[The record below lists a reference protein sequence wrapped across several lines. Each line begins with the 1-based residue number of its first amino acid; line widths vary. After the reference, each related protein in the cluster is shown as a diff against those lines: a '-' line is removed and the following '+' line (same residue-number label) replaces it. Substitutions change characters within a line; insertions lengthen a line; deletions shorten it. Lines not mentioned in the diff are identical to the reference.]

1 MDWKQFVL
9 QQYDGVVIA
18 DSTGAI
24 EEFLVGHNSFLF
36 EGTILHTIQEL
47 EMRVF
52 EKAIFSLIE
61 EKEKQSFLQKTKTGL
76 QIITKVLTYETK
88 YIYTYSKVENYSNR
102 KNKLYKPI
110 SADFPFIV
118 NSPEMYEV
126 YEKLRKTATTGVTVL
141 LLGES
146 GVGKEMAARTIH
158 LSGMRK
164 KGPFVAINCGA
175 IPENLIENELFGH
188 VEGAYTGASKG
199 GSIGKFRQADQ
210 GILFLDEIG
219 ELPLPMQ
226 VKLLRVLQER
236 TVTPI
241 GSQKAYPIDVQI
253 VSATNQNLTKLV
265 QEGKFREDLFYR
277 LNIVPIQIPALRNR
291 VQEIP
296 DLIHHF
302 VTKFNHKYNLNVVFT
317 DDAVDYLCIQ
327 DWPGNVRELENS
339 IERLVVLTETEIITS
354 REILEILNIEKK
366 PTKINHF
373 FSQVLPLKDA
383 FDLVEKE
390 LIEMAMTR
398 YKSPKLAADMLGIS
412 QPTMSRKLQKIRQ
425 QEQLPVKTKRA
436 VLEEEL
442 DKRLRSIAIVTAVTI
457 PLKLV
462 QQAIEDEKCKAT
474 ELLTKKLTDIKRLEG
489 IIHWVY
495 VFKMSKEGNLVHV
508 SACDDF
514 VMEIGE
520 AYLGPTEVMNAAN
533 DAFKG
538 NVSITSVYE
547 DRYGSWKTCF
557 APLITDEGDVKAI
570 IGYDYSQSYITA
582 ELKRLGKQLNVV
594 V

>member
-1 MDWKQFVL
+1 MNWKQFL
-9 QQYDGVVIA
+9 IQQFDGVVIA
-18 DSTGAI
+18 DGTGVI
-24 EEFLVGHNSFLF
+24 EEFLVEQSSFLY

-47 EMRVF
+47 ERRVF
-52 EKAIFSLIE
+52 EKAIFSLIV

-76 QIITKVLTYETK
+76 QIITKVFKYETK
-88 YIYTYSKVENYSNR
+88 WIFAYSKVENNSENTV
-102 KNKLYKPI
+102 YKPI
-110 SADFPFIV
+110 PPESPFIV

-126 YEKLRKTATTGVTVL
+126 FEKLRKTAKTGVTVL

-158 LSGMRK
+158 VSGVRK

-199 GSIGKFRQADQ
+199 GSIGKFRQADH

-219 ELPLPMQ
+219 ELPLQMQ

-241 GSQKAYPIDVQI
+241 GSQKSYPIDVQI
-253 VSATNQNLTKLV
+253 VSATNQNLAKLV
-265 QEGKFREDLFYR
+265 QEGKFREDLYYR
-277 LNIVPIQIPALRNR
+277 LNIVPIHIPALRDR

-296 DLIHHF
+296 DLINYF
-302 VTKFNHKYNLNVVFT
+302 VAKFNQKYNFNVVLT
-317 DDAVDYLCIQ
+317 DDAVDYLCTQ
-327 DWPGNVRELENS
+327 EWPGNVRELENS
-339 IERLVVLTETEIITS
+339 IERLVVLTEAEIVSS
-354 REILEILNIEKK
+354 REVLGILNIEKK

-390 LIEMAMTR
+390 LIEMAMAR
-398 YKSPKLAADMLGIS
+398 YKSPKLAGDMLGIS

-462 QQAIEDEKCKAT
+462 QQAIEDEKCEAT
-474 ELLTKKLTDIKRLEG
+474 DLLTKKLTDIKRLEG
-489 IIHWVY
+489 VIHWVY
-495 VFKMSKEGNLVHV
+495 VFKRSQEGNLIHV
-508 SACDDF
+508 SACNDF
-514 VMEIGE
+514 VVAIGDE
-520 AYLGPTEVMNAAN
+520 YQGPIEVMKAAN

-557 APLITDEGDVKAI
+557 APLMTDEGEVHAI
-570 IGYDYSQSYITA
+570 IGYDYSQSYITE
-582 ELKRLGKQLNVV
+582 ELKRLGHQLNVV
-594 V
+594 L